1 MGLCPVCYVSRII
14 ERGIIHLRKIR
25 ILRFTSIGM
34 KLFVLLFC
42 GIVVL
47 SAILGLSSFQLSK
60 GIIKDEVSLASSQA
74 IVQAAD
80 KLDFLFLQYESLSKQ
95 LAVDSDLKHDLETI
109 NQAGIGTLEK
119 RNLEDGI
126 RSKLSSITGSDS
138 RLLGVRL
145 VKESLVDVDSYK
157 STGISA
163 VRSDEEVQAKMQQ
176 IKDAKGQIVW
186 FPTSTK
192 GFFNSYAEPAFTM
205 GRLLRNMNHP
215 EAEYVLLFEVKEKA
229 LTEILSN
236 LHIGISGQVEVITD
250 SNRIVHATDNNLI
263 ETQSFFHIDKN
274 KEEGDTSFT
283 ADNADGVEQL
293 IVYKTLNTTKWTMLG
308 YAPLSDFVKGTN
320 QLLYITLIVIILAV
334 IFALFIGYYVLR
346 NVGRPLAKLCN
357 LMEEGEQGNLQVRT
371 TFHSEDE
378 IGRLGVSFNQM
389 MQQIGMLVDQTNR
402 SAHEVL
408 ETADE
413 LTQVSKST
421 SLSAGEIATASREIA
436 VGASNLAMEAESES
450 MLAEHIA
457 DKINNVLTSNH
468 AMEQAA
474 NRVLLVSGQGTD
486 YMDQLV
492 HKTDM
497 IMDMN
502 RTIVSHA
509 ETLKK
514 STSSIQKILELMSK
528 MTQQT
533 NILSMN
539 ATIEAARAGAA
550 GRGFMVV
557 ANEIRNLA
565 DGSKQSIRTVAEIT
579 DEIWRGIEHTTESL
593 NEVSPVMAE
602 QMVSVK
608 EAYAIFH
615 NVKQQM
621 DEFLAEIDKSSLS
634 VKELIES
641 QQLLSVSISSI
652 SAVVEETSASTEEV
666 ASMSSQQYVVSEQLV
681 GLSNRLEEMSESFKH
696 SLVKFKT

>member
-1 MGLCPVCYVSRII
+1 MI

-42 GIVVL
+42 GIVAL

-95 LAVDSDLKHDLETI
+95 LAVDADLKHDLETI

-119 RNLEDGI
+119 SKLEDGI

-138 RLLGVRL
+138 RLQGVRL
-145 VKESLVDVDSYK
+145 VKESLIDVESYK

-163 VRSDEEVQAKMQQ
+163 VRSDEEVQAKMKQV
-176 IKDAKGQIVW
+176 KDAKGQIVW

-192 GFFNSYAEPAFTM
+192 GFFNSYAEPTFTM

-236 LHIGISGQVEVITD
+236 LHIGISGQVEVVTD
-250 SNRIVHATDNNLI
+250 NDRIVHATDNSLL

-274 KEEGDTSFT
+274 REEGDTSFT
-283 ADNADGVEQL
+283 ADNVNGVEQL

-308 YAPLSDFVKGTN
+308 YAPLSDFVKGTH

-334 IFALFIGYYVLR
+334 IFALCIGYYVFR

-371 TFHSEDE
+371 SFHSEDE
-378 IGRLGVSFNQM
+378 IGRLGLSFNQM
-389 MQQIGMLVDQTNR
+389 MQQIGLLVEQTNR

-421 SLSAGEIATASREIA
+421 SLSAGEIASASREIA

-450 MLAEHIA
+450 LLADHIA
-457 DKINNVLTSNH
+457 EKINNVLTSNH
-468 AMEQAA
+468 AMEQVA

-509 ETLKK
+509 ESLKK
-514 STSSIQKILELMSK
+514 STSSIQKILELMSN

-579 DEIWRGIEHTTESL
+579 DEIWRGIEHTTASL

-615 NVKQQM
+615 NVKLQM
-621 DEFLAEIDKSSLS
+621 DEFLAEIDHSSLS